1 MSLDKF
7 IVKSIGFNNC
17 DVSKSVHV
25 AFCCTADYVRYAGV
39 VIFSALNSSKRN
51 FTFHIF
57 SKDFFD
63 SDKSKMQHMAKK
75 YKCNIFLHFVN
86 DEDLLEYNDPGE
98 FSYASYYRLFIP
110 EFLGQYTDKFIYTD
124 VDVCFLKDIGLLY
137 DIDLKDYCAGVVE
150 IQGDGHKSESKRVG
164 VSRYFASGGMLIN
177 INKWIE
183 NKINDKIINEL
194 KQGINFKFPDMDIL
208 NIVLEEQVLFLDEK
222 YQYQYSIAHS
232 IDNVDNPQDVA
243 IPYDV
248 VIFHYTGSIKPWHI
262 LAKNFKVAM
271 PFLEVKQKSLWNE
284 VPLVNFR
291 SYKEYHKAARLAKK
305 QGSLKDMLYFYVKY
319 SYEKIKKFI

>member
-150 IQGDGHKSESKRVG
+150 IQGGGHKSESKRVG
-164 VSRYFASGGMLIN
+164 VSRYFCSGFMLIN
-177 INKWIE
+177 VEKWIQNE
-183 NKINDKIINEL
+183 VKNKILSLLIKN
-194 KQGINFKFPDMDIL
+194 KQFVYPDQDIL
-208 NIVLEEQVLFLDEK
+208 NIVLCKNILFLEPK
-222 YQYQYSIAHS
+222 YQYQYSISHS
-232 IDNVDNPQDVA
+232 IDNIKNSQDVA
-243 IPYDV
+243 IPDDV

-271 PFLEVKQKSLWNE
+271 PFLEAKQKSLWNE

-291 SYKEYHKAARLAKK
+291 SYKEYHKAARLARN
-305 QGSLKDMLYFYVKY
+305 QGDLRDMLHFYVKY